1 MTDRETVNE
10 YKRVLGEVI
19 MPEEL
24 GSRIIERSERTMADG
39 GASRY
44 LRGFRRI
51 GNCRGCR
58 RHRSDSVIQQKIRR
72 LTPEVI

>member
-10 YKRVLGEVI
+10 YKRVLGEVL

-44 LRGFRRI
+44 LRAVFAVSGIAAVAAGI
-51 GNCRGCR
+51 GAIALFNKKFG
-58 RHRSDSVIQQKIRR
+58 D
-72 LTPEVI
+72 